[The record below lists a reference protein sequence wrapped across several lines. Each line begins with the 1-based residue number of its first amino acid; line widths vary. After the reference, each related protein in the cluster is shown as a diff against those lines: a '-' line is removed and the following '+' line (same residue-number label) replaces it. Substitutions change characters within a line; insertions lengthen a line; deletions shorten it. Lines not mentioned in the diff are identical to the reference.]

1 MSSKI
6 YRDVTDYTT
15 HFHFFGLPMTTAITS
30 PASGAR
36 LLSNGRF
43 TTLITAAGCGYSELQ
58 GRALTRWQGDPVED
72 GDACMVYLSDAD
84 TGAFWPVGAR
94 FAPPG
99 ATYTAGSTD
108 GGAWLACTYLGIEA
122 RLDIAVSADAD
133 LELRALTVRNLSNR
147 ERRIDVTSYLEVV
160 LNARAAEAS
169 HPAFSKLFVQT
180 EAVGDAL
187 LARRRPRG
195 ADDDSVWM
203 IHAVHGGSGAQ
214 FETDRKRF
222 VGRGRGLADPLAM
235 TSGAQLSST
244 SGNVL
249 DPAMSLRRHLT
260 LEAGGQSRIV
270 FVLGAASDRGAALAL
285 ARHAGSMEQLR
296 RGAAARETDTLQRLG
311 VSAKHAAS
319 YEELAVAMLYGD
331 PALRASEQ
339 LQRRA
344 TGSARIL
351 AEYNIPSAVAL
362 CVAVASGPGDASVA
376 SLLAAARY
384 WEALAQPI
392 HLLIVGDTVDWQPL
406 PAGVTL
412 LDPARVPR
420 ADLDRLMCLA
430 RAVIDGVL
438 PTFTA
443 APLRVAPARSIPPE
457 SYSVHKAEALRFFN
471 GNGGFST
478 DGKEYVVRMPWDDAG
493 GHLRPPLPWTN
504 VIANEQVG
512 VLVSETG
519 AGYTWSRNSREH
531 RLTPWS
537 NDPVRDPHGE
547 GFYVRDEDNGSYWSP
562 MPGPAPADA
571 AYDAVHGF
579 GYTTFR
585 HTSHQLEQETT
596 VFVPRSDP
604 LKIVR
609 ISLRNLA
616 PHART
621 LSLFSYQQLV
631 LGTTPYETGR
641 HVVTDMEDGALL
653 ATNRMAGPFADGV
666 TVAAAIA
673 PAGGAQ
679 SFSADRASFIG
690 FSGSPAQPAALQQP
704 ALDGRSGA
712 GLDPCAAFQLR
723 VTLAP
728 GASIEC
734 AFVLGETTERSAALA
749 LVQRYRAPGAID
761 AALDEVRQ
769 FWRRTAGAIEVS
781 TPVPAIDLMLNGWL
795 AYQNLSCRIWGRSAF
810 YQSGGA
816 IGYRDQLQDSSA
828 MIYTDP
834 AMTRRQICLHA
845 AHQFVEG
852 DVLHWWHPAP
862 LEKGLRTRFSDD
874 LLWLP
879 YVAAFYVKTT
889 GDWSVLD
896 EVEGFL
902 SAPLLADGEDEVFL
916 QPSPSGQSA
925 DVYEHCCRA
934 LDRSLTKGAHGLPLM
949 GTGDWN
955 DGMNRVGREGRGESV
970 WMGFFLFRIIT
981 DFLPICERR
990 GDAARIASYSA
1001 YRDHLAQALNDA
1013 GWDGAWYRRAYYDNG
1028 AVMGSKD
1035 SDECQIDALAQAWS
1049 VISGAAPAERAQ
1061 QALDAMEQRLVSDRD
1076 GLIRL
1081 LAPPFVDTPQ
1091 DPGYIKGY
1099 VAGVRENGGQYTH
1112 AACWAIRAV
1121 AEAGRGERAAQL
1133 LEALSPVSHA
1143 LTPDAVATYQVEPYV
1158 IAADIYGADPHVGR
1172 GGWTWYTG
1180 SAGWMYRVALESVLG
1195 FTLEGGDSIR
1205 LKPVVPKAWPSF
1217 SIRYRLPDGATVY
1230 EITVRHAGD
1239 AASATLD
1246 GEALAVEDGG
1256 IVAPLRADGRC
1267 HRVELVL
1274 AAG

>member
-1 MSSKI
+1 
-6 YRDVTDYTT
+6 
-15 HFHFFGLPMTTAITS
+15 MTTSS

-36 LLSNGRF
+36 LLSNGHF
-43 TTLITAAGCGYSELQ
+43 STLITAAGSGYCELTEC
-58 GRALTRWQGDPVED
+58 ALTRWQGDAVAD
-72 GDACMVYLSDAD
+72 GDAYQVYLRDAD
-84 TGAFWPVGAR
+84 SGQFWTIGAR
-94 FAPPG
+94 FAQQG
-99 ATYTAGSTD
+99 ASYTSGSSAA
-108 GGAWLACTYLGIEA
+108 GAWLGCTHLGIEA
-122 RLDIAVSADAD
+122 RLDIVVGSGADI
-133 LELRALTVRNLSNR
+133 ELRTVSLRNLSGR
-147 ERRIDVTSYLEVV
+147 ARRIDVTSYLEVV

-180 EAVGDAL
+180 EAVGEAL

-195 ADDDSVWM
+195 AGEDSIWM
-203 IHAVHGGSGAQ
+203 VHAVDGGSGAE

-222 VGRGRGLADPLAM
+222 IGRGGSLAAPLAM
-235 TSGAQLSST
+235 RAGAPLSGTA
-244 SGNVL
+244 GNVL
-249 DPAMSLRRHLT
+249 DPAMSLRRSVELD
-260 LEAGGQSRIV
+260 AGGGATIV
-270 FVLGAASDRGAALAL
+270 FLLGAAAERDAALAL
-285 ARHAGSMEQLR
+285 VRHAGSAAQITDA
-296 RGAAARETDTLQRLG
+296 AAARQQALLHQLG
-311 VSAKHAAS
+311 MAAS
-319 YEELAVAMLYGD
+319 QAAYSEELAVAMLYGD
-331 PALRASEQ
+331 AALRAGAAV
-339 LQRRA
+339 QRRA
-344 TGSARIL
+344 AGSAAL
-351 AEYNIPSAVAL
+351 LGEYKIPTSGAL
-362 CVAVASGPGDASVA
+362 CVAIASGTGDASA
-376 SLLAAARY
+376 TALLAAARY
-384 WEALAQPI
+384 WQALAQPV
-392 HLLIVGDTVDWQPL
+392 HLVIVGATGDWQSL

-412 LDPARVPR
+412 LDPARVPG
-420 ADLDRLMCLA
+420 ADLDRILCLA
-430 RAVIDGVL
+430 RAVVDGAL
-438 PTFTA
+438 PAFDA
-443 APLRVAPARSIPPE
+443 RQPRVDALPGRPAQAPAAAKSG
-457 SYSVHKAEALRFFN
+457 ALQFFN
-471 GNGGFST
+471 GNGGFSAE
-478 DGKEYVVRMPWDDAG
+478 GKEYVVRMPWQAAG
-493 GHLRPPLPWTN
+493 GHVRPPLPWTN

-537 NDPVRDPHGE
+537 NDPVLDPHGE
-547 GFYVRDEDNGSYWSP
+547 AFYVRDEDSGEFWSP

-571 AYDAVHGF
+571 DYETVHGF

-585 HTSHQLEQETT
+585 HASDEIEHETT
-596 VFVPRSDP
+596 VFVPRHDP

-609 ISLRNLA
+609 ITLRNLSA
-616 PHART
+616 RHRT

-631 LGTTPYETGR
+631 LGSTPAETGR
-641 HVVTDMEDGALL
+641 HVLTDSEDGAIL

-666 TVAAAIA
+666 TIAAAIA
-673 PAGGAQ
+673 PAAIAQ
-679 SFSADRASFIG
+679 WHSADRASFIG
-690 FSGSPAQPAALQQP
+690 AAGSAAHPAAMAQPE
-704 ALDGRSGA
+704 LDGRTGA
-712 GLDPCAAFQLR
+712 GLDACAAFQLPLS
-723 VTLAP
+723 LAP
-728 GASIEC
+728 GDSVEC
-734 AFVLGETTERSAALA
+734 SFVLGETTSRASALA
-749 LVQRYRAPGAID
+749 LVQRYRAAGSVG
-761 AALDEVRQ
+761 AALAEVRA
-769 FWRRTAGAIEVS
+769 FWRATVGAIEVS

-816 IGYRDQLQDSSA
+816 IGYRDQLQDASA
-828 MIYTDP
+828 MIYTHP
-834 AMTRRQICLHA
+834 GMTRHQICLHA

-862 LEKGLRTRFSDD
+862 LDKGLRTRFSDD

-879 YVAAFYVKTT
+879 YVTAFYIKTS

-902 SAPLLADGEDEVFL
+902 KAPLLADGEDEEFL
-916 QPSPSGQSA
+916 QPEPSGESA

-981 DFLPICERR
+981 DFLPACERR
-990 GDAARIASYSA
+990 GDAARVASYSA
-1001 YRDHLAQALNDA
+1001 YRAHLSTVLNDA
-1013 GWDGAWYRRAYYDNG
+1013 GWDGEWYRRAFYDNG

-1049 VISGAAPAERAQ
+1049 VISGAAPEQRGQ
-1061 QALDAMEQRLVSDRD
+1061 QALDAMERRLVSDHD

-1081 LAPPFVDTPQ
+1081 LTPPFVDTPQ

-1133 LEALSPVSHA
+1133 LEMLSPVSHS
-1143 LTPDAVATYQVEPYV
+1143 LTPEAVATYQVEPYV

-1205 LKPVVPKAWPSF
+1205 LRPVVPKAWPSY
-1217 SIRYRLPDGATVY
+1217 SIRYRMPDDATVY
-1230 EITVRHAGD
+1230 EISVRHAAG
-1239 AASATLD
+1239 AATATLD
-1246 GEALAVEDGG
+1246 GQALPVSDGATLVTLKMDGAV
-1256 IVAPLRADGRC
+1256 
-1267 HRVELVL
+1267 HRIEMTLP
-1274 AAG
+1274 AT

>member
-1 MSSKI
+1 
-6 YRDVTDYTT
+6 
-15 HFHFFGLPMTTAITS
+15 MTTLSSS

-43 TTLITAAGCGYSELQ
+43 TTLVTAAGSGYSEL
-58 GRALTRWQGDPVED
+58 GACALTRWQGDAVED
-72 GDACMVYLSDAD
+72 GDGYLVYLRDAA
-84 TGAFWPVGAR
+84 TGESWPLGAQFPR
-94 FAPPG
+94 AG
-99 ATYTAGSTD
+99 ASYASGSSD
-108 GGAWLACTYLGIEA
+108 GGAWLSCTWLGIEA
-122 RLDIAVSADAD
+122 KLDIVVSPGND
-133 LELRALTVRNLSNR
+133 LELRALTLRNLTDRARS
-147 ERRIDVTSYLEVV
+147 IDVTSYLEVV
-160 LNARAAEAS
+160 LNVRAAEAS

-180 EAVGDAL
+180 EAVDNAL
-187 LARRRPRG
+187 LARRRPRAAG
-195 ADDDSVWM
+195 DDSIWM
-203 IHAVHGGSGAQ
+203 VHAVQGGTGAQ
-214 FETDRKRF
+214 YETDRKRF

-235 TSGAQLSST
+235 APGAALSGTA
-244 SGNVL
+244 GNVL
-249 DPAMSLRRHLT
+249 DPALSLRRSVALA
-260 LEAGGQSRIV
+260 AGGSAGIV
-270 FVLGAASDRGAALAL
+270 FLLGAAPDRATALGLVRHIGGIEQARHGAA
-285 ARHAGSMEQLR
+285 ER
-296 RGAAARETDTLQRLG
+296 RNGILQGLGMSGAQGAWC
-311 VSAKHAAS
+311 
-319 YEELAVAMLYGD
+319 EELAVAMLYGD
-331 PALRASEQ
+331 PGLRAEAAV
-339 LQRRA
+339 QRRA
-344 TGSARIL
+344 NGNAGILGEYRIP
-351 AEYNIPSAVAL
+351 ASRAL
-362 CVAVASGPGDASVA
+362 CAVIASGPDDPAVA
-376 SLLAAARY
+376 ALLAAANY
-384 WEALAQPI
+384 WDELALPV
-392 HLLIVGDTVDWQPL
+392 HLLLVGDTADWQARPD
-406 PAGVTL
+406 AVTL

-420 ADLDRLMCLA
+420 ADLDRILCLA
-430 RAVIDGVL
+430 RAVVEGKL
-438 PTFTA
+438 PAFGPREPRAEA
-443 APLRVAPARSIPPE
+443 APPRPSEAPAAHE
-457 SYSVHKAEALRFFN
+457 GEALQFFN
-471 GNGGFST
+471 GNGGFSAT
-478 DGKEYVVRMPWDDAG
+478 GKEYVVRMPWDAANG
-493 GHLRPPLPWTN
+493 LLRPPLPWTN

-547 GFYVRDEDNGSYWSP
+547 AFYVRDEDNGQFWSP
-562 MPGPAPADA
+562 LPGPAPADA
-571 AYDAVHGF
+571 AYEAVHGF
-579 GYTTFR
+579 GYSTFR
-585 HTSHQLEQETT
+585 HTSHELAQESTI
-596 VFVPRSDP
+596 FVPRRDP
-604 LKIVR
+604 LR
-609 ISLRNLA
+609 IMRITLRNLSA
-616 PHART
+616 RSRT

-631 LGTTPYETGR
+631 LGSTPAETGH
-641 HVVTDMEDGALL
+641 HVVTDMDNGAIL

-666 TVAAAIA
+666 AFAAAIS
-673 PAGGAQ
+673 PQAGAH
-679 SFSADRASFIG
+679 FHSADRASFIG
-690 FSGSPAQPAALQQP
+690 AFGSLARPAALAQA

-728 GASIEC
+728 GASVEC
-734 AFVLGETTERSAALA
+734 DFLLGETIARADSLA
-749 LVQRYRAPGAID
+749 LVHRYRAPGAV
-761 AALDEVRQ
+761 AQGLAEVRQ
-769 FWRRTAGAIEVS
+769 FWRDTVGAIEVS

-828 MIYTDP
+828 MIYTHP

-879 YVAAFYVKTT
+879 YVAAFYIKTT

-896 EVEGFL
+896 EVEEFL
-902 SAPLLADGEDEVFL
+902 KAPLLAEGEDEEFL
-916 QPSPSGQSA
+916 QPEPSGESA

-934 LDRSLTKGAHGLPLM
+934 LDRSLTRGAHGLPLM

-955 DGMNRVGREGRGESV
+955 DGMNRVGRQGRGESV

-981 DFLPICERR
+981 DFLPLCERR
-990 GDAARIASYSA
+990 GDAARIANYSA
-1001 YRDHLAQALNDA
+1001 YRTHLSKVLNDA
-1013 GWDGAWYRRAYYDNG
+1013 GWDGEWYRRAYYDNG

-1049 VISGAAPAERAQ
+1049 VISGAAPAERVG

-1133 LEALSPVSHA
+1133 LEMLSPVSHA
-1143 LTPDAVATYQVEPYV
+1143 LTPEAVATYQVEPYV

-1205 LKPVVPKAWPSF
+1205 IKPVVPKAWPRF
-1217 SIRYRLPDGATVY
+1217 SICYRLPDGATVY
-1230 EITVRHAGD
+1230 EITVRHAAG
-1239 AASATLD
+1239 AASAMLD
-1246 GEALAVEDGG
+1246 GQALPVNDGG
-1256 IVAPLRADGRC
+1256 AVIPLRVDGAR
-1267 HRVELVL
+1267 HRVELFL
-1274 AAG
+1274 PSA

>member
-1 MSSKI
+1 M
-6 YRDVTDYTT
+6 T
-15 HFHFFGLPMTTAITS
+15 MTTSS

-43 TTLITAAGCGYSELQ
+43 STLITAAGSGYCELKDC
-58 GRALTRWQGDPVED
+58 ALTRWQGDPVED
-72 GDACMVYLSDAD
+72 GDAYLVYLRDADSGAAWTLGAQFAQAGASYAAGRSDA
-84 TGAFWPVGAR
+84 
-94 FAPPG
+94 
-99 ATYTAGSTD
+99 
-108 GGAWLACTYLGIEA
+108 GAWISCTHLGIEA
-122 RLDIAVSADAD
+122 RLDIVVGADD
-133 LELRALTVRNLSNR
+133 DVELRSVSVRNLSDR
-147 ERRIDVTSYLEVV
+147 ARRIDITSYLEVV
-160 LNARAAEAS
+160 LNGRAAEAS

-195 ADDDSVWM
+195 AGEDSVWM
-203 IHAVHGGSGAQ
+203 VHAVLGGTGAEH
-214 FETDRKRF
+214 ETDRKRF
-222 VGRGRGLADPLAM
+222 VGRGHSLAAPAAM
-235 TSGAQLSST
+235 APGAALSGSA
-244 SGNVL
+244 GNVL
-249 DPAMSLRRHLT
+249 DPAMSLRRGVALD
-260 LEAGGQSRIV
+260 AGASAGIV
-270 FVLGAASDRGAALAL
+270 FLLGAAHDREAALAL
-285 ARHAGSMEQLR
+285 ARHAGSAEQITL
-296 RGAAARETDTLQRLG
+296 GAAARQQALLQRLDI
-311 VSAKHAAS
+311 SAAQAAY
-319 YEELAVAMLYGD
+319 YEELAVSMLYGD
-331 PALRASEQ
+331 TALRAGADV
-339 LQRRA
+339 QRRA
-344 TGSARIL
+344 AGSANIL
-351 AEYNIPSAVAL
+351 GEYKVPASGAL
-362 CVAVASGPGDASVA
+362 CVAIAAGPGDANVTT
-376 SLLAAARY
+376 LLAAARY

-392 HLLIVGDTVDWQPL
+392 HLLVVGGTEDWQER

-412 LDPARVPR
+412 LDPARVPG
-420 ADLDRLMCLA
+420 ADLDRILCLA
-430 RAVIDGVL
+430 RAVVDGAL
-438 PTFTA
+438 PQF
-443 APLRVAPARSIPPE
+443 APRQPRADASPARAPE
-457 SYSVHKAEALRFFN
+457 TPAAIATEALQFFN
-471 GNGGFST
+471 GNGGFSA
-478 DGKEYVVRMPWDDAG
+478 DGKEYVVRMPWNAAS
-493 GHLRPPLPWTN
+493 GHVRPPLPWTN

-519 AGYTWSRNSREH
+519 AGTTWSRNSREH

-547 GFYVRDEDNGSYWSP
+547 AFYVRDEDNGQFWSP

-571 AYDAVHGF
+571 AYDTVHGF

-585 HTSHQLEQETT
+585 HASHELEHEST
-596 VFVPRSDP
+596 VFVPRHDP

-609 ISLRNLA
+609 IVLRNLSA
-616 PHART
+616 HSRT
-621 LSLFSYQQLV
+621 LSLYSYQQLV
-631 LGTTPYETGR
+631 LGSTPAETGR
-641 HVVTDMEDGALL
+641 HVVTDAVDGALL

-666 TVAAAIA
+666 TIAAAIA
-673 PAGGAQ
+673 PAASSQ
-679 SFSADRASFIG
+679 WHSADRASFIG
-690 FSGSPAQPAALQQP
+690 AFGSPANPAALLQP

-723 VTLAP
+723 LTIAP
-728 GASIEC
+728 GASVEC
-734 AFVLGETTERSAALA
+734 SFLLGETTSPGAALA
-749 LVQRYRAPGAID
+749 LVQRYRAPGAVE
-761 AALDEVRQ
+761 AALAKVRR
-769 FWRRTAGAIEVS
+769 FWRGTVGAIEVS

-816 IGYRDQLQDSSA
+816 IGYRDQLQDASA
-828 MIYTDP
+828 MIYTHP
-834 AMTRRQICLHA
+834 GMTRRQICLHA

-862 LEKGLRTRFSDD
+862 IEKGLRTRFSDD

-879 YVAAFYVKTT
+879 YVAAFYIKTT

-902 SAPLLADGEDEVFL
+902 TAPLLEDGEDEVFL
-916 QPSPSGQSA
+916 QPSPSGESA

-981 DFLPICERR
+981 DFLPACERR
-990 GDAARIASYSA
+990 GDTARIASYSA
-1001 YRDHLAQALNDA
+1001 YREHLSVTLNDA
-1013 GWDGAWYRRAYYDNG
+1013 GWDGQWYRRAFYDNG

-1061 QALDAMEQRLVSDRD
+1061 QALDAMEQHLVSDSD

-1081 LAPPFVDTPQ
+1081 LTPPFVDTLQ

-1133 LEALSPVSHA
+1133 LEMLSPVSHA
-1143 LTPDAVATYQVEPYV
+1143 LTPAAVATYQVEPYV

-1195 FTLEGGDSIR
+1195 FTLQGGDSIR
-1205 LKPVVPKAWPSF
+1205 LKPVVPKGWPSF

-1230 EITVRHAGD
+1230 EVTVRHAGG

-1246 GEALAVEDGG
+1246 GQALPVVDGEALVPLHVDGAV
-1256 IVAPLRADGRC
+1256 
-1267 HRVELVL
+1267 HRVDMTLP
-1274 AAG
+1274 AA

>member
-1 MSSKI
+1 
-6 YRDVTDYTT
+6 
-15 HFHFFGLPMTTAITS
+15 
-30 PASGAR
+30 
-36 LLSNGRF
+36 
-43 TTLITAAGCGYSELQ
+43 
-58 GRALTRWQGDPVED
+58 
-72 GDACMVYLSDAD
+72 
-84 TGAFWPVGAR
+84 
-94 FAPPG
+94 
-99 ATYTAGSTD
+99 
-108 GGAWLACTYLGIEA
+108 
-122 RLDIAVSADAD
+122 
-133 LELRALTVRNLSNR
+133 
-147 ERRIDVTSYLEVV
+147 
-160 LNARAAEAS
+160 
-169 HPAFSKLFVQT
+169 
-180 EAVGDAL
+180 
-187 LARRRPRG
+187 
-195 ADDDSVWM
+195 
-203 IHAVHGGSGAQ
+203 
-214 FETDRKRF
+214 
-222 VGRGRGLADPLAM
+222 
-235 TSGAQLSST
+235 
-244 SGNVL
+244 
-249 DPAMSLRRHLT
+249 
-260 LEAGGQSRIV
+260 
-270 FVLGAASDRGAALAL
+270 
-285 ARHAGSMEQLR
+285 
-296 RGAAARETDTLQRLG
+296 
-311 VSAKHAAS
+311 
-319 YEELAVAMLYGD
+319 AVAMLYGD
-331 PALRASEQ
+331 TSLRADVQS
-339 LQRRA
+339 RGPGS
-344 TGSARIL
+344 TGIL
-351 AEYNIPSAVAL
+351 GAFKIPTSHAL
-362 CVAVASGPGDASVA
+362 CAVSASGPGDANVTA
-376 SLLAAARY
+376 LVAAARY
-384 WEALAQPI
+384 WQALALPL
-392 HLLIVGDTVDWQPL
+392 HLLVIGNGADWQAL

-412 LDPARVPR
+412 IDPAQNRA
-420 ADLDRLMCLA
+420 ADLDNILSLA
-430 RAVIDGVL
+430 RAVVSGEL
-438 PTFTA
+438 PVFAPRPPRVAAQKARATTA
-443 APLRVAPARSIPPE
+443 AAAAVAEP
-457 SYSVHKAEALRFFN
+457 LRFFN
-471 GNGGFST
+471 GNGGFSA
-478 DGKEYVVRMPWDDAG
+478 DGKEYVVRMAWDDAA
-493 GHLRPPLPWTN
+493 GHVRPPLPWTN
-504 VIANEQVG
+504 VIANEKVG

-547 GFYVRDEDNGSYWSP
+547 AFYVRDEDDGQYWSP

-571 AYDAVHGF
+571 AYETVHGF

-585 HTSHQLEQETT
+585 HTSHELEHEST
-596 VFVPRSDP
+596 VFVPRHDP

-609 ISLRNLA
+609 IALRNLSA
-616 PHART
+616 RSRT

-631 LGTTPYETGR
+631 LGSTPAETGR
-641 HVVTDMEDGALL
+641 HVVTGIENGALL
-653 ATNRMAGPFADGV
+653 AANRMAGPFADGV

-673 PAGGAQ
+673 PSAHAQ
-679 SFSADRASFIG
+679 WHSADRASFIG
-690 FSGSPAQPAALQQP
+690 APGSVAQPAALLQP
-704 ALDGRSGA
+704 TLDGRSGA

-728 GASIEC
+728 GAGIEC
-734 AFVLGETTERSAALA
+734 AFVLGETTDRADALA
-749 LVQRYRAPGAID
+749 LVQRYRAPGAVA
-761 AALDEVRQ
+761 AALAEVRQ
-769 FWRRTAGAIEVS
+769 FWRTTVGAIEVS
-781 TPVPAIDLMLNGWL
+781 TPVPAVDLMLGGWL

-816 IGYRDQLQDSSA
+816 IGYRDQLQDASA
-828 MIYTDP
+828 MIYTNP
-834 AMTRRQICLHA
+834 GMTRRQICLHA

-879 YVAAFYVKTT
+879 YVAAFYIKTT

-902 SAPLLADGEDEVFL
+902 TAPLLEDGEDEVFL
-916 QPSPSGQSA
+916 QPEASGESA

-981 DFLPICERR
+981 DFLPACERR
-990 GDAARIASYSA
+990 GDSARIASYTA
-1001 YRDHLAQALNDA
+1001 YRTHLSAALNDA
-1013 GWDGAWYRRAYYDNG
+1013 GWDGEWYRRAFYDNG

-1061 QALDAMEQRLVSDRD
+1061 QALDAMEQRLVSDRE

-1133 LEALSPVSHA
+1133 LEMLSPVSHA
-1143 LTPDAVATYQVEPYV
+1143 LTPEAVATYQVEPYV

-1205 LKPVVPKAWPSF
+1205 LKPVVPKNWPSF

-1230 EITVRHAGD
+1230 DVTVRHATGT
-1239 AASATLD
+1239 ASATLD
-1246 GEALAVEDGG
+1246 GQALPV
-1256 IVAPLRADGRC
+1256 ADGTAVVPL
-1267 HRVELVL
+1267 HADGAVHKVEMTLP
-1274 AAG
+1274 AD